1 MRSSARR
8 TPDSGRLAPTITIP
22 LGRARLVDVMGQG
35 ATAVVYAATID
46 QVPLAIK
53 VLRPEVAEDA
63 DAVARFHW
71 EIETIDGLC
80 HPGIPACY
88 GFGLTSEGL
97 PFAAFQR
104 VTGETLRQK
113 MARGEQLSVP
123 AALRALDGILEVLE
137 LTHRAGILHRDIK
150 PSNIM
155 LSPEGLPY
163 VLDFGLIQAIDT
175 AHDLRRTG
183 GNGIVGT
190 PAYMAPEMAR
200 GERDA
205 FCPATDL
212 FCLALTIA
220 SGLAGRPL
228 RGATTQIDLLVAA
241 QAPLGPLR
249 TYGLTLPTALED
261 LLERALS
268 HEIHGRFRSAS
279 HMLDA
284 LRFAREELG
293 EAPASGRISREST
306 RRVDVDASPQRRPH
320 ATALGD
326 EGSTA
331 SVHPA
336 SIAPAEQET
345 EQTSLE
351 TQPSDPTPVAAA
363 FIERKSAFSAAR
375 LSLFLGALALGFWL
389 FVLFTQAR

>member
-8 TPDSGRLAPTITIP
+8 TPDPARLAPTITIP

-46 QVPLAIK
+46 QVPLAVK
-53 VLRPEVAEDA
+53 VLRPEVADDT

-71 EIETIDGLC
+71 EIEVVDGLC

-97 PFAAFQR
+97 PFAAFHR

-113 MARGEQLSVP
+113 MARGERLSVA
-123 AALRALDGILEVLE
+123 AALRALHGILEVLE

-163 VLDFGLIQAIDT
+163 VLDFGLIQSIDA

-200 GERDA
+200 AERDA

-212 FCLALTIA
+212 FCVALTIA

-228 RGATTQIDLLVAA
+228 RGATSQIDLLLAA
-241 QAPLGPLR
+241 QQPVGPLR
-249 TYGLTLPTALED
+249 TYGLSLPTALED

-268 HEIHGRFRSAS
+268 HEIHGRFRNAT

-284 LRFAREELG
+284 LRFAEEELG
-293 EAPASGRISREST
+293 EAPVSGRISREST
-306 RRVDVDASPQRRPH
+306 RRVDVDGPPPMRRVTASIS
-320 ATALGD
+320 D

-331 SVHPA
+331 SVHPPTISTFAPPQPA
-336 SIAPAEQET
+336 SPEPVLPSDKGTT
-345 EQTSLE
+345 EQRRGPPL
-351 TQPSDPTPVAAA
+351 P
-363 FIERKSAFSAAR
+363 
-375 LSLFLGALALGFWL
+375 LFLIALAIGFGL
-389 FVLFTQAR
+389 FVALSYFR

>member
-1 MRSSARR
+1 MRSTARR
-8 TPDSGRLAPTITIP
+8 PDSLAPTVTIP

-46 QVPLAIK
+46 QVPLAVK
-53 VLRPEVAEDA
+53 VLRPAMAEDA
-63 DAVARFHW
+63 DAVARFQW
-71 EIETIDGLC
+71 EIEIVDGLC

-88 GFGLTSEGL
+88 GFGRTSDGL

-113 MARGEQLSVP
+113 MARGQRLSVS
-123 AALRALDGILEVLE
+123 AALRALRGILEVLE
-137 LTHRAGILHRDIK
+137 LTHHAGILHRDIK

-163 VLDFGLIQAIDT
+163 VLDFGLIQSID
-175 AHDLRRTG
+175 AENDLRRTG
-183 GNGIVGT
+183 GDGIVGT

-205 FCPATDL
+205 FGPATDL

-228 RGATTQIDLLVAA
+228 RGATAKIDLLVAA
-241 QAPLGPLR
+241 QQPIGTLR
-249 TYGLTLPTALED
+249 TYGLSLPAPLED

-268 HEIHGRFRSAS
+268 HEIHGRFRNAT

-284 LRFAREELG
+284 LRFAEEELG
-293 EAPASGRISREST
+293 EGPVSGRISREST
-306 RRVDVDASPQRRPH
+306 RRVDVDGPPPVRRVTASIS
-320 ATALGD
+320 D

-331 SVHPA
+331 SVNPPA
-336 SIAPAEQET
+336 HRET
-345 EQTSLE
+345 MPPRDGDVEPINANLATGGTARFAGSL
-351 TQPSDPTPVAAA
+351 P
-363 FIERKSAFSAAR
+363 
-375 LSLFLGALALGFWL
+375 LFLLALAVGFGL
-389 FVLFTQAR
+389 FALLLPFR